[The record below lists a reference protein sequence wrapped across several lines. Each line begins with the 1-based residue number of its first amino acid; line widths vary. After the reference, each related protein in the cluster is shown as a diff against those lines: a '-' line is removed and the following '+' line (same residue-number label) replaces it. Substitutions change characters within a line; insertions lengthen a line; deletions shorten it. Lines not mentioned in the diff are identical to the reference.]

1 LDGGVHAV
9 AMSFVLPPECQRL
22 VTDQRG
28 VISLRQALAA
38 GLTVSEVR
46 NRLRYGHWKRMQRG
60 VYATFTGTPGREAQL
75 WAAVLRAGPGAVLS
89 HHTAA
94 ERHGLLSGPG
104 QAIHV
109 TVPRDRLPD
118 RRGKIPGVVI
128 HQSDTIISGR
138 HPAMA
143 PPCTKIDDTVLDL
156 IAISRTADDA
166 YNWICKAIGSRRT
179 TASRLREALDS
190 RPRFPRRGQTEVAIG
205 EAGGGTL
212 SWLERRYVRG
222 VERRH
227 GLPAAIRQAR
237 VGGLGAPGGPGGSRY
252 LDNLYEEYLLCVE
265 LDGAA
270 AHPAERQWQDKR
282 RDRANLVASKIVTMR
297 VGYLDVCD
305 REHQCAT
312 AAEVAKALSDRGCP
326 VGHPCDDPAC
336 PVIRA

>member
-1 LDGGVHAV
+1 
-9 AMSFVLPPECQRL
+9 MSFVLPPACQRL
-22 VTDQRG
+22 VDDQRG
-28 VISLRQALAA
+28 VISLKQAVAA
-38 GLTVSEVR
+38 GLTESAVR
-46 NRLRYGHWKRMQRG
+46 NRLRSGDWKPMQRG
-60 VYATFTGTPGREAQL
+60 VYVTFTGSPGRAAEL

-89 HHTAA
+89 HYTAA
-94 ERHGLLSGPG
+94 ERHGLLSGPS

-109 TVPRDRLPD
+109 TVPRDRSPD

-128 HQSDTIISGR
+128 HQSDTVRSGR
-138 HPAMA
+138 HPAMT
-143 PPCTKIDDTVLDL
+143 PPCTRIDDTVLDL

-179 TASRLREALDS
+179 TASRLREVLDA
-190 RPRFPRRGQTEVAIG
+190 RPRFPKRRQTEVAIG
-205 EAGGGTL
+205 EAGAGAI
-212 SWLERRYVRG
+212 SWLERRYVAG

-227 GLPAAIRQAR
+227 GLPAATRQAKVSR
-237 VGGLGAPGGPGGSRY
+237 PGGNKY
-252 LDNLYEEYLLCVE
+252 LDNLYADYLLCVE

-270 AHPAERQWQDKR
+270 AHPADKRWQDNR

-312 AAEVAKALSDRGCP
+312 AAEVAKALSDRGP
-326 VGHPCDDPAC
+326 GVGHPCGDPAC